1 MQLSKDKLL
10 SIDEYLEYERNSES
24 RNEYRNGKTYA
35 LAGVTFKHNLI
46 NQNISYLLIKQ
57 LKKKPCFV
65 LQSDMKVYIKEHNLF
80 TYPDIS
86 VVCNKPLFLD
96 KTNDTLLNPV
106 VIFEVLSKST
116 ESYDRGM
123 KFSFYRKLS
132 SLNEYILV
140 AQDRI
145 SVVHCTKSDNDEWKL
160 KESDSLEDKFF
171 IPSLDCT
178 LKLVDIYNNIEFD
191 EEPYALQ
198 IIKEAAAEYEGR
210 QLTREL

>member
-1 MQLSKDKLL
+1 VQADKNKLPG
-10 SIDEYLEYERNSES
+10 IEEYLENERNCEG

-35 LAGVTFKHNLI
+35 LVGATYKHNLI
-46 NQNISYLLIKQ
+46 CGNIFTKLHSK
-57 LKKKPCFV
+57 LKNSNCKV
-65 LQSDMKVYIKEHNLF
+65 LQVDMKVYIQDYNFF

-160 KESDSLEDKFF
+160 KEYDSIHDKF
-171 IPSLDCT
+171 IIHSIDCT
-178 LKLVDIYNNIEFD
+178 LKLADIYNNIEFD

-198 IIKEAAAEYEGR
+198 ILKEAAQEYESR
-210 QLTREL
+210 HIIR

>member
-1 MQLSKDKLL
+1 MQVDKNNLI
-10 SIDEYLEYERNSES
+10 SVEEYLENERRSEQRS
-24 RNEYRNGKTYA
+24 EYQYGRTFA
-35 LAGVTFKHNLI
+35 LAGATFKHNVI
-46 NQNISYLLIKQ
+46 TQNISFLLMKQ
-57 LKKKPCFV
+57 LEKRPCQV
-65 LQSDMKVYIKEHNLF
+65 LQSEMKVYIKEHNLF

-160 KESDSLEDKFF
+160 KEYDSIQDKF
-171 IPSLDCT
+171 IIHSIDCT
-178 LKLVDIYNNIEFD
+178 LKLADIYNNIEFD

-198 IIKEAAAEYEGR
+198 ILKEAAQEYESR
-210 QLTREL
+210 HIIR

>member
-1 MQLSKDKLL
+1 MQANKNKLL
-10 SIDEYLEYERNSES
+10 SVEEYLEIERTSEG

-35 LAGVTFKHNLI
+35 LAGATFKHNLI
-46 NQNISYLLIKQ
+46 CGNILAKLHSK
-57 LKKKPCFV
+57 LKNSSCKA
-65 LQSDMKVYIKEHNLF
+65 LHTDMKVYIKDYNTF
-80 TYPDIS
+80 VYPDIS

-96 KTNDTLLNPV
+96 KTTDTLLNPV

-123 KFSFYRKLS
+123 KFSFYRKLQ

-145 SVVHCTKSDNDEWKL
+145 SVVHYTKSENDEWKL
-160 KESDSLEDKFF
+160 KEYNSLKDKFR
-171 IPSLDCT
+171 INSAECI
-178 LKLVDIYNNIEFD
+178 LKLADIYNNIEFD

-198 IIKEAAAEYEGR
+198 LIKEAAAEYEER
-210 QLTREL
+210 QFTREL